1 MTEKEYIKS
10 NHLGIIKSAK
20 TVLIGLIPETSEI
33 VDKKEYQ
40 EVMRLISKWESKH
53 FEKINIE

>member
-10 NHLGIIKSAK
+10 NHLAIIKSAK